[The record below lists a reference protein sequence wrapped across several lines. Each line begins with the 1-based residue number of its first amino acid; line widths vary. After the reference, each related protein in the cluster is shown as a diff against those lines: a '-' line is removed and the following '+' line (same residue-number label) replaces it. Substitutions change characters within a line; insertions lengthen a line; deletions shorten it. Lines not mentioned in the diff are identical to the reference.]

1 MPAGM
6 RGGEAKFQVVLEPS
20 DEGSEGIALPGK
32 GQVRHVEIMGLRP
45 NNWYVNQ
52 AKLDKVREAWQSGE
66 QDVIPPVLVTAIDGS
81 LSLIDGHARTYAAY
95 ENGETYIK
103 ATICD
108 LEQIEGSAALY
119 RHIHQEGLNIGIETI
134 ADLKNRIVG
143 PEDHERLWVGYCTRW
158 LKEHD
163 QEAR

>member
-1 MPAGM
+1 MLGRDKA
-6 RGGEAKFQVVLEPS
+6 Q
-20 DEGSEGIALPGK
+20 
-32 GQVRHVEIMGLRP
+32 QVRILDLRP
-45 NNWYVNQ
+45 NNWYINQ
-52 AKLDKVREAWQSGE
+52 TKLDRVREAWQSGE
-66 QDVIPPVLVTAIDGS
+66 QDVIPPVLITMIDGS

-95 ENGETYIK
+95 ERGETYIK
-103 ATICD
+103 ALISD
-108 LEQIEGSAALY
+108 LEQIEGSTALY
-119 RHIHQEGLNIGIETI
+119 RHIHQEGLNIGIENI

>member
-1 MPAGM
+1 MVVFTGLFGIRRVHLFLPA
-6 RGGEAKFQVVLEPS
+6 A
-20 DEGSEGIALPGK
+20 D
-32 GQVRHVEIMGLRP
+32 
-45 NNWYVNQ
+45 
-52 AKLDKVREAWQSGE
+52 
-66 QDVIPPVLVTAIDGS
+66 S
-81 LSLIDGHARTYAAY
+81 L
-95 ENGETYIK
+95 
-103 ATICD
+103 TI